1 MEDARVNGRG
11 GAQRIYQGHA
21 EVHHR
26 FDLASVVAVSVNAY
40 VAAARDGHAL
50 PEGCLEDLAL
60 VRGVRAGDGERRAER
75 RPALLHQPE
84 QLRRPAV
91 PVLYGLHAGQDGPP
105 HPFRGGRVCRHRNP
119 GALGS
124 LDREL
129 QLLE

>member
-1 MEDARVNGRG
+1 MPRWRLINNSAFHHETDAPQGQYVVRRVAFDGDQVGQQSRLHQPDLILHVEDARVNGRG

-60 VRGVRAGDGERRAER
+60 VRGVRAGDGE
-75 RPALLHQPE
+75 
-84 QLRRPAV
+84 
-91 PVLYGLHAGQDGPP
+91 
-105 HPFRGGRVCRHRNP
+105 
-119 GALGS
+119 
-124 LDREL
+124 
-129 QLLE
+129 